1 MIVELDLQKKKK
13 QLFLKLQ
20 KKDLL
25 SVETKLIEKY
35 LILLTSKNV
44 INLILRKRNDKT
56 IKKNCSKTKNYRK
69 FKIVHIK
76 IAIMEHPKTSQ
87 KLSKTIKET
96 KKASHV
102 GSGENSHSHLYSEKR
117 GMKKRKNKQET
128 N

>member
-1 MIVELDLQKKKK
+1 MIKLRKKRFTISRNQIDWKISDTTNIKECYQSYLKKKK
-13 QLFLKLQ
+13 
-20 KKDLL
+20 
-25 SVETKLIEKY
+25 
-35 LILLTSKNV
+35 
-44 INLILRKRNDKT
+44 DKT

-76 IAIMEHPKTSQ
+76 IAIIEHLKTSQ

-102 GSGENSHSHLYSEKR
+102 GSGKNSHSHLYSEKR
-117 GMKKRKNKQET
+117 GMKKRKNNQET